1 MILSLFS
8 HPCLVIE
15 MLRSLN
21 FKVFL
26 NTRCQSLL
34 SCCWL
39 IVPIVFP
46 MVSCVLLIMDS
57 YLAFLS
63 FCYTHSFF
71 QHKILPPVLCLGL
84 FLGYMLMFFFKIVS
98 SLIRY
103 ILTRVLLSPLLQILP
118 KPCFPDLFFLF
129 TFGKE
134 LASNRQQS
142 NKT

>member
-1 MILSLFS
+1 MFFSLFS
-8 HPCLVIE
+8 HPCLAIE
-15 MLRSLN
+15 MLRSLT

-26 NTRCQSLL
+26 NTRCQLL
-34 SCCWL
+34 SSCCWL

-71 QHKILPPVLCLGL
+71 QHKILPPVLCLG
-84 FLGYMLMFFFKIVS
+84 YMFMFFFKIVS

-103 ILTRVLLSPLLQILP
+103 ILMRVLLSPLLQILP

-129 TFGKE
+129 TFRKE